1 MKKYK
6 IKKIYGD
13 RNLYYEPKNNYNKLW
28 ARKNNLNLE
37 ARKLLNSY
45 HYKTHFKATEEM
57 QFKVNHKKSNS
68 DYTDPEINSINT
80 CLMIPNL
87 FNSENLEINDKNTK
101 KILNLKNQF
110 NNKGPR
116 CNSNNNYSVDL
127 FNFEEDIYRDDN
139 DNRTIDF
146 NEYKNTYQNN
156 PNLRNLKFSS
166 SDESMKNLFKMAF
179 EKEHNLDEGEK
190 KNENSNDN
198 YRYSI
203 NENEYKSRNI
213 HNVLVN
219 DENIHN
225 TAKLILDECK
235 VHSIKSKFNN
245 SFLKSKNG
253 KTMITKGL
261 SVDQFLKKYNLNFK

>member
-1 MKKYK
+1 M
-6 IKKIYGD
+6 
-13 RNLYYEPKNNYNKLW
+13 
-28 ARKNNLNLE
+28 
-37 ARKLLNSY
+37 
-45 HYKTHFKATEEM
+45 
-57 QFKVNHKKSNS
+57 
-68 DYTDPEINSINT
+68 
-80 CLMIPNL
+80 
-87 FNSENLEINDKNTK
+87 
-101 KILNLKNQF
+101 
-110 NNKGPR
+110 
-116 CNSNNNYSVDL
+116 DL

-198 YRYSI
+198 YRYSV
-203 NENEYKSRNI
+203 NENENKSRDIYNF
-213 HNVLVN
+213 LVN
-219 DENIHN
+219 DENIHS

-235 VHSIKSKFNN
+235 VHSRKSKFNN
-245 SFLKSKNG
+245 SSLKSKNG

-261 SVDQFLKKYNLNFK
+261 SIDQFLKKYNLNE